1 MGSIMNFKGKTGKKT
16 GTKKDSDSLGFGRI
30 NYILMGIGIILIIV
44 GYVFL
49 ALGDI
54 TIAPILL
61 VVGYCAVL
69 PIAIL
74 ISGHPKKGPQSKT
87 PAES

>member
-1 MGSIMNFKGKTGKKT
+1 MNYKGKTGKKA
-16 GTKKDSDSLGFGRI
+16 GTKKDGDSLGFGRT
-30 NYILMGIGIILIIV
+30 NYILMGIGLILIII

-61 VVGYCAVL
+61 VLGYCGVL
-69 PIAIL
+69 PAAIL
-74 ISGHPKKGPQSKT
+74 IAGHSKKGSRPKT
-87 PAES
+87 PAEN

>member
-1 MGSIMNFKGKTGKKT
+1 MDQKGKAGKKARV
-16 GTKKDSDSLGFGRI
+16 KKEGDSLGFGRI
-30 NYILMGIGIILIIV
+30 NYILMGVGLILIII

-61 VVGYCAVL
+61 VLGYCGVL
-69 PIAIL
+69 PTAIL
-74 ISGHPKKGPQSKT
+74 IAGHSKKGSRPKT
-87 PAES
+87 PAEN